1 MNEIL
6 LKSGAVL
13 VVNMAPFSASNKLLK
28 VVMRELKTVDLEL
41 ENLDLAK
48 IATQDINTLK
58 NAICQLLASDAL
70 EQSVFECMAKCTY
83 NGSRVVKETFE
94 PEDSRGDYL
103 PCAWEVIKANLRPF
117 FSGLDLSSLGSG
129 QPPSDDRK

>member
-13 VVNMAPFSASNKLLK
+13 VVNMAPFSSSNKLLK
-28 VVMRELKTVDLEL
+28 VIVKELKNVEIEL

-48 IATQDINTLK
+48 FASQDINTLK
-58 NAICQLLASDAL
+58 NAVCQMLASDAL
-70 EQSVFECMAKCTY
+70 EQAVFECMAKCTY
-83 NGSRVVKETFE
+83 NGSRIVKDTFE
-94 PEDSRGDYL
+94 PEDARGDYL

-117 FSGLDLSSLGSG
+117 FSGLDLSSLTSG
-129 QPPSDDRK
+129 PAPSDDRK

>member
-13 VVNMAPFSASNKLLK
+13 VVNMAPFSSSNKLLK
-28 VVMRELKTVDLEL
+28 VIMRELKTVDLEL

-48 IATQDINTLK
+48 IASQDINTLK
-58 NAICQLLASDAL
+58 NAVCQLLSSDAL
-70 EQSVFECMAKCTY
+70 EQAVFECMGKCTY
-83 NGSRVVKETFE
+83 NGSRIVKDTFE
-94 PEDSRGDYL
+94 PDDARQDYL

-117 FSGLDLSSLGSG
+117 FSGLDLSSFTSG
-129 QPPSDDRK
+129 QQPSSDPR

>member
-94 PEDSRGDYL
+94 PEDARGDYL

-129 QPPSDDRK
+129 QPPLDDRK